1 MNKTVNIN
9 LAGIFFH
16 IDEDAFFKLKSYL
29 DAIKNSFTDAQGRDE
44 IVHDIEARIAELF
57 SEKMKIDRQVIS
69 LRQVEEVIEI
79 MGQPEDYKVDDDIF
93 EDEEP
98 KSYAHSSQASQKSE
112 KRSKKLYRDPDNSYI
127 AGVSA
132 GLGHYFS
139 IDPVWVRIL
148 FIITTI
154 ITSGTFL
161 LVYLIFWIVM
171 PEAKTTAE
179 KLEMRGEPIN
189 ISNIEKKVREGFD
202 NVASK
207 VKDVDYEKYGK
218 QVNSSATNFFKSIGN
233 ILVAIL
239 RVFIKFIGIL
249 IILLSGIS
257 LIALLFSL
265 LSFGTFGIFDAPWM
279 DYVELANIG
288 IPLWLGSLLIFFV
301 AGIPFF
307 FLFILGLKI
316 LVDNLKSIGMPV
328 KLGLL
333 GLWLISIF
341 VISFLGIRQAT
352 ERAFE
357 GEVIETKTIPI
368 ASTDTLFLAMRGD
381 NFYGNDLNRD
391 GGMKIKLNRNGEK
404 ILYSRD
410 VRIVVKSSRDS
421 IGKIEITKQA
431 EGKSYQA
438 AKERASAIDYSTHF
452 SNHTLSLDG
461 YFITPTTNMFSDQ
474 KVVVTVYLPQGTT
487 LLAEE
492 NISSYHYNNSYYG
505 DILLDG
511 QEGHFLS
518 IGYKETICKTC
529 PIDDDDFDADFNDD
543 YEENDSFSQD
553 ENTTYETDDEWY
565 QEQEK
570 ETIELKTEQDSTLV
584 K

>member
-288 IPLWLGSLLIFFV
+288 L
-301 AGIPFF
+301 
-307 FLFILGLKI
+307 
-316 LVDNLKSIGMPV
+316 
-328 KLGLL
+328 
-333 GLWLISIF
+333 
-341 VISFLGIRQAT
+341 
-352 ERAFE
+352 
-357 GEVIETKTIPI
+357 
-368 ASTDTLFLAMRGD
+368 
-381 NFYGNDLNRD
+381 
-391 GGMKIKLNRNGEK
+391 
-404 ILYSRD
+404 
-410 VRIVVKSSRDS
+410 
-421 IGKIEITKQA
+421 
-431 EGKSYQA
+431 
-438 AKERASAIDYSTHF
+438 
-452 SNHTLSLDG
+452 
-461 YFITPTTNMFSDQ
+461 
-474 KVVVTVYLPQGTT
+474 
-487 LLAEE
+487 
-492 NISSYHYNNSYYG
+492 
-505 DILLDG
+505 
-511 QEGHFLS
+511 
-518 IGYKETICKTC
+518 
-529 PIDDDDFDADFNDD
+529 
-543 YEENDSFSQD
+543 
-553 ENTTYETDDEWY
+553 
-565 QEQEK
+565 
-570 ETIELKTEQDSTLV
+570 
-584 K
+584 